1 MLRILFGLVVVAC
14 VSAPSLARA
23 QMYIYNYNAAQYDR
37 FTNDPAFIGAD
48 FDWSGVA
55 NKATMISPTHFIAAA
70 HSSPTIG
77 QTLTFYH
84 GNSTLDFEQRT
95 VTGLTQ
101 IVSEFGASDLML
113 GTLSSAVS
121 NDVAIYPILVLPT
134 IDDYGNLPIF
144 SVGQSIDI
152 NSQRVGTNTIDPNS
166 PYSTDPVFLADVDG
180 SIGPV
185 FLYDRDFVDGEALV
199 QGGDSGLP
207 SFAVYNGQLALVG
220 LHWALETNLPASV
233 DTFLPYYVN
242 LLNAQLSASGESV
255 TVVPEPSS
263 LALAGLVAM
272 WGVGRLVRRRTAG
285 RLPLAS

>member
-1 MLRILFGLVVVAC
+1 
-14 VSAPSLARA
+14 
-23 QMYIYNYNAAQYDR
+23 MYIHNYNAAQYDR
-37 FTNDPAFIGAD
+37 FTNDPAFIGAAY
-48 FDWSGVA
+48 DWSGVA

-70 HSSPTIG
+70 HSSPSIG
-77 QTLTFYH
+77 QSLTFYH
-84 GNSTLDFEQRT
+84 GNDPLGPSEQRT

-101 IVSEFGASDLML
+101 IVSEFGPSDLML

-121 NDVAIYPILVLPT
+121 SDVAIYPILVLPT

-144 SVGQSIDI
+144 SVGQSTVTT
-152 NSQRVGTNTIDPNS
+152 QRVGTNTIDPNS
-166 PYSTDPVFLADVDG
+166 PYSTDPVFLANVDG

-242 LLNAQLSASGESV
+242 LLNAQLAASGESV

-263 LALAGLVAM
+263 LALAGLVAL
-272 WGVGRLVRRRTAG
+272 WGVGRLVHRRTAP